1 MYEPSKTSLNCANR
15 APGRAPVE
23 TRDDMLLKLRT
34 VLDKMADGD
43 PEIESVRGRCRGII
57 MFYEVRRWR
66 QWTPLKRRDGWC
78 LSVAEGAIK

>member
-23 TRDDMLLKLRT
+23 IRDDMLLRLRR
-34 VLDKMADGD
+34 VLDKTADGNS
-43 PEIESVRGRCRGII
+43 EIRSVREKRRSII

-78 LSVAEGAIK
+78 LSVAIK